1 MQIPLAGGGDRFC
14 KLTFPPSR
22 ASAEVVSYDFWD
34 PARNP
39 RSAKMRKSVLHVMW
53 KKSMV
58 GLAGFGRISLRAR
71 SARVHPN

>member
-22 ASAEVVSYDFWD
+22 ASAEVVSYDFLGSR
-34 PARNP
+34 PKSKVCQN
-39 RSAKMRKSVLHVMW
+39 AKIRTTCNV